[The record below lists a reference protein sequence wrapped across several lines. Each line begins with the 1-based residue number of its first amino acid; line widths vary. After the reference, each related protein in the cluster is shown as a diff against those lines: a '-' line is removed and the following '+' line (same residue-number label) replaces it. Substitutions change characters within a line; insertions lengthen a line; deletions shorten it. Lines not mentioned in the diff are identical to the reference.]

1 MRRSIVIA
9 VLVSVVSIAA
19 AGASLTV
26 QLDYLA
32 NANHVPLYFGVEAG
46 VFAARGLTVDLVV
59 PTNVSY
65 PVRLA
70 AERAVDI
77 ALTPQI
83 NYLMARAEGLPLVA
97 VGVLIDHSLG
107 GLLALGD
114 RGVATLAD
122 LAGRPIGYS
131 LAPLEPALWR
141 AMFSCV
147 GLPAEDVDLI
157 NIGYSTRNALLAG
170 TVDAIGAFRNVELVL
185 PEIRDRQPVFFAQE
199 DFCVPETYDLVF
211 VANPDVVRD
220 RREDVAAFLD
230 GVAES
235 IRATRENPQAALT
248 ALFHSF
254 PELDGEADRLSFEAT
269 LPLYAN
275 DVRTGDPVVWMDMQ
289 HFLVQAG
296 LMPGELP
303 FESLVA
309 TDLSTTAP

>member
-1 MRRSIVIA
+1 MRRSIVMA
-9 VLVSVVSIAA
+9 ALVSVVSIVA
-19 AGASLTV
+19 AGAPLAV

-46 VFAARGLTVDLVV
+46 LFAARGLTVDLVV
-59 PTNVSY
+59 PTDASY

-70 AERAVDI
+70 AARTVDL

-114 RGVATLAD
+114 RGVAWLAD

-141 AMFSCV
+141 AMLSCV
-147 GLPAEDVDLI
+147 GVPAEDVDLI
-157 NIGYSTRNALLAG
+157 SIGYNTKSALLAG

-185 PEIRDRQPVFFAQE
+185 PEIRDRRPVFFAQE

-211 VANPDVVRD
+211 VANPDVVRE

-230 GVAES
+230 GVAEA
-235 IRATRENPQAALT
+235 IRATRENPQAALA
-248 ALFHSF
+248 ALFHAF

-269 LPLYAN
+269 LPLYAD
-275 DVRTGDPVVWMDMQ
+275 DVRVGDPAVWMEMQ
-289 HFLVQAG
+289 RFLVEAG
-296 LMPGELP
+296 LVPGELP

-309 TDLSTTAP
+309 VDLLPTGP